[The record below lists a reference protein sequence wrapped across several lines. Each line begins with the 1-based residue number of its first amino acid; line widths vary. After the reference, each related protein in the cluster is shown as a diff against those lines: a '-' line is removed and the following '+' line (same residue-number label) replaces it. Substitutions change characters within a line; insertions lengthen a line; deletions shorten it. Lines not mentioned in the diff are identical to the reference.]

1 MSKPLSFNALSQ
13 WQQIAFSAAL
23 LERMLPNYKLF
34 SEATEFGEYSVL
46 RNQLDTVWQWLDKN
60 NRCKINYE
68 AQLTKLEP
76 QIPEPE
82 SFDYFGVYPALD
94 TCMAMVSLFQI
105 MQDKDS
111 DGCMNVSKLSENSV
125 VKYVELILSQ
135 DMEEELISDEHIDS
149 HPLMEWELATQQELF
164 SYISIAQENKKS
176 CIHAKSLVLE
186 EGLSNL
192 GIEI

>member
-1 MSKPLSFNALSQ
+1 MPKALSFSTLSQ
-13 WQQIAFSAAL
+13 WQQIAYSAAL

-34 SEATEFGEYSVL
+34 SETTEFGQFSIL

-82 SFDYFGVYPALD
+82 SFDFFGVYPALD
-94 TCMAMVSLFQI
+94 ACMAMVSLFQI
-105 MQDKDS
+105 MQDKSS
-111 DGCMNVSKLSENSV
+111 DGCENVSKLSENSV
-125 VKYVELILSQ
+125 LKYVELVLSQ
-135 DMEEELISDEHIDS
+135 DHELITDEMIDS
-149 HPLMEWELATQQELF
+149 HPLMEWETGTQQELF
-164 SYISIAQENKKS
+164 KYIQIAQENKKS
-176 CIHAKSLVLE
+176 CVHAKSIVLE

>member
-1 MSKPLSFNALSQ
+1 MSNQLSFTSLSQ
-13 WQQIAFSAAL
+13 WQQIAYSAAL
-23 LERMLPNYKLF
+23 IERMLPNYKLF

-76 QIPEPE
+76 QIPEPDA
-82 SFDYFGVYPALD
+82 FDFFGVSPALD
-94 TCMAMVSLFQI
+94 ACMAMVSLFQI
-105 MQDKDS
+105 MQDKTS
-111 DGCMNVSKLSENSV
+111 DGCENVSKLSQNSV
-125 VKYVELILSQ
+125 FNYVELLLSE
-135 DMEEELISDEHIDS
+135 DHEDESISDDLINT
-149 HPLMEWELATQQELF
+149 HPLMSWEIETQQELF
-164 SYISIAQENKKS
+164 NYIKIAQENKKT
-176 CIHAKSLVLE
+176 CVHAKSLVLE

>member
-1 MSKPLSFNALSQ
+1 MSKSLSFDELSQ
-13 WQQIAFSAAL
+13 WQQIAYSAAL

-34 SEATEFGEYSVL
+34 SEATEFGQFSVL

-82 SFDYFGVYPALD
+82 SFDFFGVYPALD
-94 TCMAMVSLFQI
+94 ACMAMVSLFQI
-105 MQDKDS
+105 MQDKTS
-111 DGCMNVSKLSENSV
+111 DGCLNVSKLSENSV
-125 VKYVELILSQ
+125 VKYVELVLSQ
-135 DMEEELISDEHIDS
+135 ETNEAISDDDIDS
-149 HPLMEWELATQQELF
+149 HPLMQWELETQKELF
-164 SYISIAQENKKS
+164 SYIRIAQENKKS
-176 CIHAKSLVLE
+176 CVHAKSLVLE

-192 GIEI
+192 GIEL

>member
-1 MSKPLSFNALSQ
+1 MPKALSFSTLSQ
-13 WQQIAFSAAL
+13 WQQIAYSAAL

-34 SEATEFGEYSVL
+34 SETTEFGQFSIL

-82 SFDYFGVYPALD
+82 NFDFFGVYPALD

-105 MQDKDS
+105 MQDESS
-111 DGCMNVSKLSENSV
+111 DGCENVSKLSENSV
-125 VKYVELILSQ
+125 LKYVELVLSQ
-135 DMEEELISDEHIDS
+135 DHELITDEMIDS
-149 HPLMEWELATQQELF
+149 HPLMEWETGTQQELF
-164 SYISIAQENKKS
+164 NYIKIAQENKKS
-176 CIHAKSLVLE
+176 CVQAKSLVLE